1 VLTVLDRT
9 ELAGGSRVAAGSRA
23 QSRMSVSEEAIHRV
37 RWSCA
42 PPEPEVRSSKSAC
55 LLYCDLCPRTSLLSS
70 YRWTYVGFY
79 RARALED

>member
-1 VLTVLDRT
+1 MLTVLDRT

-42 PPEPEVRSSKSAC
+42 PPEPEVRLPFKMCMLA
-55 LLYCDLCPRTSLLSS
+55 LL
-70 YRWTYVGFY
+70 
-79 RARALED
+79 